1 MFILEHYSL
10 TLLPLMLLAFLGW
23 LYSLKCDNV
32 TIVDTLWGMFFLTA
46 TLFSFVFFAFPNSRS
61 YLILTLVLIWSS
73 RLSIY
78 LHIRNHNK
86 PEDLRYKA
94 IRDRNQPNFRIKSL
108 YLVFLLQ
115 AVLAWFISLP
125 LYVSIQSESPL
136 NLFDWVG
143 LALWIIGMC
152 FQVAGDLQLS
162 RFKAN
167 PENKGKVLREGVWR
181 YTRHPNYFGESCI
194 WFAYG
199 LIGLGAGVWWAIIS
213 PVIMTY
219 LLVKVTGAALLEA
232 SIVERNPDYRNYMK
246 TTNRF
251 LPWFPKR

>member
-1 MFILEHYSL
+1 MFIAEHYL
-10 TLLPLMLLAFLGW
+10 ITLIPLLVLAFLGW
-23 LYSLKCDNV
+23 LFSLKSNNV
-32 TIVDTLWGMFFLTA
+32 TIVDTLWAMFFLTA
-46 TLFSFVFFAFPNSRS
+46 TLFSFVFFALPNSRS

-78 LHIRNHNK
+78 LHIRNQNK

-94 IRDRNQPNFRIKSL
+94 IRDRNEPNFRIKSL

-125 LYVSIQSESPL
+125 LYVSIQSESLL
-136 NLFDWVG
+136 NLFDWLG

-152 FQVAGDLQLS
+152 FQVTGDLQLA
-162 RFKAN
+162 RFKSN
-167 PENKGKVLREGVWR
+167 HKNKGKVLKDGVWR

-194 WFAYG
+194 WFGYG
-199 LIGLGAGVWWAIIS
+199 LIGLGAGAWWAMIS
-213 PVIMTY
+213 PIFMTY
-219 LLVKVTGAALLEA
+219 LLIKVTGAALLEA
-232 SIVERNPDYRNYMK
+232 SIVNRHPDYKNYIK
-246 TTNRF
+246 TTSRF